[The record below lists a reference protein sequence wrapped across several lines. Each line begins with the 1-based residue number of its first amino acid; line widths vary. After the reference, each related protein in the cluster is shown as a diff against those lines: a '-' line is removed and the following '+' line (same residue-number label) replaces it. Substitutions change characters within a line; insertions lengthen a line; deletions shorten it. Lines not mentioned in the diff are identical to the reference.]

1 MSFSETRFN
10 LGYDLGT
17 MGGPTFQNT
26 ALIHGG
32 GKEQRIINGSQPLGR
47 WQLGDRALTR
57 SELDYFLEFHA
68 NRKGAY
74 QGFRFKDWSDYKIN
88 QVIGVGDNTKTQFP
102 IYKTYTVESYS
113 VKRRIT
119 KPVSSGFKV
128 FLDDVEQTSGV
139 TLNSTTGLITFSD
152 SPDTGVEVS
161 VSGTFDVP
169 VRFEQDEIAFRFL
182 ATDTDKAIFALEKLS
197 IIEIRIE
204 DDYSLPLDT
213 VPTELDLTINLGYD
227 LGTIGGPS
235 FNTGIVANSGRY
247 ESRVVNWTRA
257 KRRFNVGDR
266 TLTRVELDYFI
277 ALFRVSRGSTIP
289 FKFKDW
295 QTELEIPARFE
306 SDQISFRFDAHDPGS
321 GQAIFYLSGLP
332 IVQTGAVYA
341 ELIFS
346 TTSTFVD
353 DIASSSPP
361 DGIYGFGI
369 SGPSSLD
376 SYSDIQIRAYLVSA
390 SYDNVVSLGLFYST
404 DLGSYSGNYFLGIG
418 KTFTAMLIQSGSGP
432 CYFFGMIRWEA
443 WRLE

>member
-68 NRKGAY
+68 NRKGSY
-74 QGFRFKDWSDYKIN
+74 QGFRFKDWSDYKIT
-88 QVIGVGDNTKTQFP
+88 QVIGVGNNIKTQFP
-102 IYKTYTVESYS
+102 IYKTYAVESYS

-119 KPVSSGFKV
+119 KPVSSGFKI
-128 FLDDVEQTSGV
+128 FLDGIEQTSGV
-139 TLNSTTGLITFSD
+139 TLNSTTGIITFPD

-182 ATDTDKAIFALEKLS
+182 ATTFDKAIFALEKLS
-197 IIEIRIE
+197 IIEIRIK

-247 ESRVVNWTRA
+247 ESRVINWNRS

-266 TLTRVELDYFI
+266 TLKRAELDYFI
-277 ALFRVSRGSTIP
+277 ALFRIARGSSIP
-289 FKFKDW
+289 FTFKDW
-295 QTELEIPARFE
+295 QTELKIPARFE
-306 SDQISFRFDAHDPGS
+306 SDSITFRFDAQDPDS
-321 GQAIFYLSGLP
+321 GEGIFYLSSLP
-332 IVQTGAVYA
+332 IVQTGPVFK
-341 ELIFS
+341 ELLFT
-346 TTSTFVD
+346 TTSNFEDTVELY
-353 DIASSSPP
+353 PP
-361 DGIYGFGI
+361 NGIYPFPVVA
-369 SGPSSLD
+369 PSSLD
-376 SYSDIQIRAYLVSA
+376 NYSEDQIKAFLIGA
-390 SYDNVVSLGLFYST
+390 TWDNRVALGLFSRIE
-404 DLGSYSGNYFLGIG
+404 LGTFSGSSFIGIG
-418 KTFTAMLIQSGSGP
+418 KIFNAVVVQDSLGP
-432 CYFFGMIRWEA
+432 CYFSGTIRWEA
-443 WRLE
+443 WRLD

>member
-68 NRKGAY
+68 NRKGSY

-88 QVIGVGDNTKTQFP
+88 QAIGVGDNSKTQFP
-102 IYKTYTVESYS
+102 LYKTYTVESYS

-128 FLDDVEQTSGV
+128 FLNGTEQTSGV
-139 TLNSTTGLITFSD
+139 TVNTATGLITFSD

-169 VRFEQDEIAFRFL
+169 VRFEQDEITFRFL

-197 IIEIRIE
+197 IIEIRVE
-204 DDYSLPLDT
+204 DDHALPLDF

-235 FNTGIVANSGRY
+235 FSTGIVTNSGRY
-247 ESRVVNWTRA
+247 ESQIINWNRS

-266 TLTRVELDYFI
+266 TLKRSELDYFI
-277 ALFRVSRGSTIP
+277 ALFRICKGSSIP

-306 SDQISFRFDAHDPGS
+306 ADSISFRFDAQDQS
-321 GQAIFYLSGLP
+321 GEAIFYLSGLP
-332 IVQTGAVYA
+332 IVQTRSVFS
-341 ELIFS
+341 ELLFT
-346 TTSTFVD
+346 TTSTFED
-353 DIASSSPP
+353 TIAESNPP
-361 DGIYGFGI
+361 NGIYPFPI
-369 SGPSSLD
+369 TAPSSLD
-376 SYSDIQIRAYLVSA
+376 NYSDDQIRAYLIGA
-390 SYDNVVSLGLFYST
+390 QWDNRAVLGLFSRDT
-404 DLGSYSGNYFLGIG
+404 LGTFSGSDFIGVG
-418 KTFTAMLIQSGSGP
+418 KTFNPVIIQDSLGP
-432 CYFFGMIRWEA
+432 CYFLGTIRWEA
-443 WRLE
+443 WRLD